1 MLHSQGMMTVRYI
14 PNTGNNALFFVS
26 AGRGVLHLLDS
37 LAGKVSEAYD
47 ARVGDGHCVLTQPF
61 RNASRIILSL
71 YTSDQVR
78 GHTAASWDAHACCKL
93 VCIGHGREV
102 QLQQRAARAE
112 ASRNGACWLGA
123 LAVLLLSPALA
134 SCQLTPVCQ
143 PTNCWCCRCACWT

>member
-47 ARVGDGHCVLTQPF
+47 ARVDDGHCVLTQPF
-61 RNASRIILSL
+61 RNASRIILSI

-78 GHTAASWDAHACCKL
+78 GH
-93 VCIGHGREV
+93 
-102 QLQQRAARAE
+102 
-112 ASRNGACWLGA
+112 
-123 LAVLLLSPALA
+123 
-134 SCQLTPVCQ
+134 SCQLG
-143 PTNCWCCRCACWT
+143 CACLLQAGVYQAWPGSATCSREQQEQKHAELEPAGLAHPQCCCSHPRWHHAD